1 MASTSRQTIEAP
13 TTSSSSNF
21 VPRSAYMLGK
31 IAICQNNLDEA
42 HAQLERAFKLLSSGK
57 PTHASVASVKF
68 QQGCV
73 YLRQEKYIEAF
84 RMFGDALTICQM
96 NEAGKGTKA
105 DSARVKW
112 RMSQAMAHLGM
123 DVEAEAFRAAAEE
136 TKKALFMTGLYPQ
149 GEGEDREYDSLV
161 GLLYR

>member
-1 MASTSRQTIEAP
+1 MASTSYQTIETP
-13 TTSSSSNF
+13 TASSFSNLIS
-21 VPRSAYMLGK
+21 RSAYMLGK
-31 IAICQNNLDEA
+31 IAACQNDLDEA

-57 PTHASVASVKF
+57 PTHASVASAKF

-73 YLRQEKYIEAF
+73 YLRQGKDIEALRLF
-84 RMFGDALTICQM
+84 RDALAICQM

-112 RMSQAMAHLGM
+112 RLSQAMSRQGM

-136 TKKALFMTGLYPQ
+136 TKKTLFATGLYPQ